1 MRPISIRFRCFGP
14 YMDEQLLDFT
24 RLEKSGV
31 FLICGETGAGKT
43 TILDAMCYALY
54 GESSGGLRGDME
66 VMRCKLAGDGDETF
80 VEFIFECNRRV
91 WKFTRSLKKKRKLLH
106 EYHDCMERIDGE
118 FVPIFANPRA
128 KMVNEKAKELLG
140 MDVSQF
146 RQVIVL
152 PQGQFEKLLVSNS
165 EEKEKILK
173 TLFRTDRWQRLA
185 ESIAARVA
193 RRAEELKAE
202 AQAIELGL
210 ARHGCGDLTELGEK
224 AASLQARCRELTD
237 AREQA
242 RQTLELLRQSYDRAL
257 LENQDFEEL
266 SRRQTALDA
275 LLPRQD
281 WAVREEKTLAL
292 AEQAR
297 ALQPEYLAVCQE
309 EKTCREADRALT
321 NARQRAT
328 RAGKALDGAEKEYA
342 RHQAA
347 RREYEAWKQ
356 ERTLLGSAA
365 ALYASLASL
374 ETQAAEARRQLER
387 VKKSLDKAQR
397 ELAKAALALESA
409 YETQSAAMAALD
421 RGQRLYLMGIGGI
434 LAQKLEKGRPCP
446 VCGSL
451 EHPAPAQAGENHI
464 TDGEVDA
471 LSRAV
476 KTANAAF
483 DRARQLHTAAGEE
496 RERAL
501 SAFNRAREQEAL
513 KRRDLED
520 ALARRLPG
528 IENGDA
534 LETRRRLLTQW
545 IETYEND
552 EERLSRTLTAARAE
566 SGAAAAAE
574 SEAGERFALARE
586 TWQIRRRTWL
596 EKLEEA
602 GFETEENFTAALLE
616 PREENRRRGALA
628 GFRAELEQAKKALE
642 RQQTLVAGREKPDPE
657 GAKALLDRARQDS
670 EEWGE
675 ALILGR
681 QQLADIRSDAGELE
695 KRQRALS
702 LARLEL
708 EADRE
713 FSARLTGRSGVSLQR
728 YVLGVML
735 GSITAGANRLL
746 EHIYGGR
753 YRLYRTDEVAGSARK
768 SGLELEVYDA
778 ANNAR
783 RSVTTLSGGEKFL
796 VALSLAIG
804 LSTVVQAR
812 SGGIRL
818 EAMFVDEGFGSL
830 DKESVTDALE
840 ILQSIGRS
848 AGVVGVISHV
858 EQLSEVIPARV
869 EVEKGPRG
877 SRFRVLEG

>member
-43 TILDAMCYALY
+43 TILDAICYSLY

-66 VMRCKLAGDGDETF
+66 VMRCKLAGDSDETF

-91 WKFTRSLKKKRKLLH
+91 YKFTRSLKKKRKLLH

-118 FVPIFANPRA
+118 FVPIFPNPRA
-128 KMVNEKAKELLG
+128 KMVNEKARELLG

-173 TLFRTDRWQRLA
+173 TLFHTDRWQRLA
-185 ESIAARVA
+185 EHIAARVA
-193 RRAEELKAE
+193 RRAEELKTE

-210 ARHGCGDLTELGEK
+210 AHHGCGNMEELASK
-224 AASLQARCRELTD
+224 AAGLLARQPELEK

-242 RQTLELLRQSYDRAL
+242 LQALEELGRQYDRAL
-257 LENQDFEEL
+257 LENRDFEEL
-266 SRRQTALDA
+266 ARRQTALDV

-281 WAVREEKTLAL
+281 WAAREEKTLAL
-292 AEQAR
+292 AGRAR
-297 ALQPEYLAVCQE
+297 ALQPGYLAVCQE
-309 EKTCREADRALT
+309 EKNCREARQALT
-321 NARQRAT
+321 NARQRAA
-328 RAGKALDGAEKEYA
+328 RAGKALDGVEKEYA

-356 ERTLLGSAA
+356 ERTLLESSA
-365 ALYASLASL
+365 ALYESLAAL
-374 ETQAAEARRQLER
+374 EAQASEARRQLDREKR
-387 VKKSLDKAQR
+387 SLDKAER
-397 ELAKAALALESA
+397 ELAKAASALEGA
-409 YETQSAAMAALD
+409 YEAQSAAMAAWQ
-421 RGQRLYLMGIGGI
+421 RGQRLYLLGIGGI
-434 LAQKLEKGRPCP
+434 LAQKLAQGQPCP

-451 EHPAPAQAGENHI
+451 EHPSPARPGENHV
-464 TDGEVDA
+464 TDGELDE
-471 LSRAV
+471 LTRAME
-476 KTANAAF
+476 TAVSAY
-483 DRARQLHTAAGEE
+483 DRARQLHTAAGEG
-496 RERAL
+496 RDLAL
-501 SAFNRAREQEAL
+501 SAFNRAKEQEAL
-513 KRRDLED
+513 KRRDLEA
-520 ALARRLPG
+520 ALAQRLPG
-528 IENGDA
+528 IENGEA
-534 LETRRRLLTQW
+534 LKTRRGLLEKW
-545 IETYEND
+545 IETYESD
-552 EERLSRTLTAARAE
+552 EDRLSRTITGARAE

-574 SEAGERFALARE
+574 SEAGERFELARDAWE
-586 TWQIRRRTWL
+586 TQRRAWL
-596 EKLEEA
+596 GELRDA
-602 GFETEENFTAALLE
+602 GFETEPDFIAALLQPE
-616 PREENRRRGALA
+616 EENRRREALS
-628 GFRAELEQAKKALE
+628 GCLAELEQARKALA
-642 RQQTLVAGREKPDPE
+642 QQRALVAGREKPD
-657 GAKALLDRARQDS
+657 
-670 EEWGE
+670 
-675 ALILGR
+675 
-681 QQLADIRSDAGELE
+681 LADLEQSKREAQARLEESGQTLALARRQLTAIRADAGELE
-695 KRQRALS
+695 KRQSALS

-746 EHIYGGR
+746 AHIYGGR

-830 DKESVTDALE
+830 DKESVADALE

-858 EQLSEVIPARV
+858 EQLSEVIPTRV
-869 EVEKGPRG
+869 EVKKGPRG
-877 SRFRVLEG
+877 SNFRVLEE